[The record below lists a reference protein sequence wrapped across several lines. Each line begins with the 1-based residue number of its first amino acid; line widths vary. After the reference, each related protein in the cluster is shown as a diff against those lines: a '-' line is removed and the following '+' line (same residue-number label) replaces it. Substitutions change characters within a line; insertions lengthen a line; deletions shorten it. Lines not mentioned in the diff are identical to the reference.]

1 VRFAE
6 GGRALERLAGRSG
19 PRAPRAP
26 RRWRTLRAG
35 PDPWREAPAEAP
47 DQAWLR
53 RRGPALAREGLQQGL
68 LFPVT
73 RLFTAPIIE
82 GADDLAHA
90 PQPAV
95 IAPNHGS
102 DVDTPLVLLS
112 LPHSWRSRTLVG
124 AASDRFYRN
133 RFFAVMTGLWI
144 NTFPFDRSG
153 DGRGIAAAAE
163 LLRDGHN
170 VLLYP
175 QGTRS
180 AGTTEGFRSGVAR
193 LCVATGA
200 PLVPVHVSGTAL
212 IMPKDRGLSRRG
224 TARVRFGRPLMPGDG
239 EEIDEF
245 LERANEAVAELGG
258 RGRGGRRMLRA

>member
-1 VRFAE
+1 MRFAE

-19 PRAPRAP
+19 RRPVRPS
-26 RRWRTLRAG
+26 RRWRTVRSG
-35 PDPWREAPAEAP
+35 PDPWRESPSEAP
-47 DQAWLR
+47 DQRWLR
-53 RRGPALAREGLQQGL
+53 GRGPSVARGALQQGL

-73 RLFTAPIIE
+73 RLFTAPAVE
-82 GADDLAHA
+82 GADDLVHA

-112 LPHSWRSRTLVG
+112 LPGAWRARTVVG

-133 RFFAVMTGLWI
+133 RFYAVMTGLWI

-163 LLRDGHN
+163 LLREGHN

-180 AGTTEGFRSGVAR
+180 AGTLEGFRSGVAR

-224 TARVRFGRPLMPGDG
+224 KASVRFGSPLLPGDD
-239 EEIDEF
+239 ESVDEF
-245 LERANEAVAELGG
+245 LDRSHEAMAELAT
-258 RGRGGRRMLRA
+258 RRRPVPR